1 MNYTTIGL
9 IGLGV
14 LGIILHCLVELN
26 KLNKANKGDY
36 RMATKEYFKLE
47 IFSLLLSLFVV
58 IGSSFLSS
66 EVQSILEKIGYAWLM
81 GLAYIAIGYSAQ
93 SILIFVMGKAAKT
106 INKDETNGTN

>member
-1 MNYTTIGL
+1 MNYTKIGL

-66 EVQSILEKIGYAWLM
+66 EVQ
-81 GLAYIAIGYSAQ
+81 YIDGTRTRLDTPRYPDD
-93 SILIFVMGKAAKT
+93 
-106 INKDETNGTN
+106 DENRLLL